1 MRFSPRIWKKYGRD
15 ARGRF
20 ATGKVNTM
28 FNSSTIRQMVEEVI
42 REHDLPYK
50 PRRFFE
56 PPESSW
62 TWCCEFA
69 APTESEP
76 HRTFDICVRWPSG
89 SNYESVKAD
98 LTRQLVAQF
107 K

>member
-1 MRFSPRIWKKYGRD
+1 M
-15 ARGRF
+15 
-20 ATGKVNTM
+20 TTM

-42 REHDLPYK
+42 REQDLPFE
-50 PRRFFE
+50 PRRYFE

-69 APTESEP
+69 DPTESEP
-76 HRTFDICVRWPSG
+76 HRTFDICVRWASG

-98 LTRQLVAQF
+98 LARQLLARR
-107 K
+107 KS